1 MVLQGQQARQVT
13 LCLNRHKQQ
22 QSRHQFERAM
32 VGTQAHQQEWV
43 TPCKVVAQLEIAYS
57 WLIASGHALRLM
69 CTQTEGY
76 VQQLLLGMSE

>member
-1 MVLQGQQARQVT
+1 
-13 LCLNRHKQQ
+13 
-22 QSRHQFERAM
+22 M